1 MVIQL
6 SAYSSTVQCLFQ
18 FTTIFF
24 PGIHLINDHCLRL
37 NPKWSHYFTS
47 NICKTVSLCEHCMAE
62 VNKLLISFMTSEI
75 AISHYTKSQKHS
87 VCFHIN
93 ISTHQSKIIAG
104 FIPKQRLKRIFP
116 SHLNNTTNQVLLMKP
131 ICLSTLSCW
140 TSLML

>member
-47 NICKTVSLCEHCMAE
+47 NICKTISLCDLRNRNLPLHKKPET
-62 VNKLLISFMTSEI
+62 F
-75 AISHYTKSQKHS
+75 S